1 MESRHCPGAESE
13 SRLYLARSLVSETTS
28 CLDGIFR
35 DVDTI
40 ADRLRW
46 ILANRRAPDGEQWNA
61 KSLSIA
67 AGLSSN
73 HVGQFIRSTVKGG
86 NNATLMK
93 IARAANV
100 NPLWLTSGAGGPDD
114 EHAPTASEDPTPV
127 MANLVGWREV
137 AKVDRFEHPD
147 ITDEEERAAERAA
160 AFLLHRP
167 PVEGDLW
174 ELVQQLRRMNDPS
187 VLAQKLAAHQARVRA
202 LIAQLPEQVRRE
214 QEALSAKA
222 RKGRT
227 RD

>member
-1 MESRHCPGAESE
+1 ME
-13 SRLYLARSLVSETTS
+13 
-28 CLDGIFR
+28 
-35 DVDTI
+35 TI
-40 ADRLRW
+40 AQRLQW
-46 ILANRRAPDGEQWNA
+46 ILDHRRQSDGTRWNA
-61 KSLSIA
+61 KALSIA
-67 AGLSSN
+67 AGLTPN
-73 HVGQFIRSTVKGG
+73 HVGQFIRGTVKGG

-114 EHAPTASEDPTPV
+114 EHAPSASEDPTPV
-127 MANLVGWREV
+127 MVNLVGWREV

-174 ELVQQLRRMNDPS
+174 ELVQQLRRMNDPA

-202 LIAQLPEQVRRE
+202 LIAQLPEQARRE
-214 QEALSAKA
+214 QEALSVKA
-222 RKGRT
+222 RKGRGG
-227 RD
+227 D